1 MVARLPAASAP
12 RPAGAHDLTAALNLE
27 QPSGGQGPDGR
38 DLFVVFADS
47 DLIVVNKPA
56 GLPSVPGRPPE
67 LKDSA
72 ISRLQALYSDAL
84 VVHRLDMATSGL
96 LLFARGAMMQR
107 ALSQLFEQRLVHK
120 RYAAVVHGHLTAPT
134 GTIELP
140 LIADWP
146 NRPRQKVD
154 WVQGKSA
161 TTHWRL
167 LPIQHSESYS
177 RLELSPITGRSHQLR
192 LHLSAIGHPIVG
204 DSLYGSEDPS
214 RVSSRLLLHASDL
227 EFIHPLRQEL
237 VKFST
242 TTPF

>member
-1 MVARLPAASAP
+1 
-12 RPAGAHDLTAALNLE
+12 LNLE

-38 DLFVVFADS
+38 DLFVVFSDS

-67 LKDSA
+67 LKESA

-96 LLFARGAMMQR
+96 LLFARGATMQR
-107 ALSQLFEQRLVHK
+107 TLSQLFERRLVHK
-120 RYAAVVHGHLTAPT
+120 RYEAVVHGHLTAPT

-167 LPIQHSESYS
+167 MPNQHSELFS
-177 RLELSPITGRSHQLR
+177 RLELLPITGRSHQLR

-204 DSLYGSEDPS
+204 DRLYGSEDPS
-214 RVSSRLLLHASDL
+214 GVRSRLLLHASDL
-227 EFIHPLRQEL
+227 EFIHPIRKEV
-237 VKFST
+237 VKFRT
-242 TTPF
+242 TVPF

>member
-1 MVARLPAASAP
+1 
-12 RPAGAHDLTAALNLE
+12 
-27 QPSGGQGPDGR
+27 
-38 DLFVVFADS
+38 VVFADP

-72 ISRLQALYSDAL
+72 ISRLQAMYSDAL

-96 LLFARGAMMQR
+96 LLFARGPIMQR
-107 ALSQLFEQRLVHK
+107 ALSQLFEQRQIKK
-120 RYAAVVHGHLTAPT
+120 RYEAVVHGHLKALA

-154 WVQGKSA
+154 WAHGKPA

-167 LPIQHSESYS
+167 MPNQNSEYYS

-204 DSLYGSEDPS
+204 DPLYGPDDPS
-214 RVSSRLLLHASDL
+214 GIRSRLLLHATHL
-227 EFIHPLRQEL
+227 EFIHPVRQEL
-237 VKFST
+237 VKFCT
-242 TTPF
+242 TIPF

>member
-1 MVARLPAASAP
+1 LIF
-12 RPAGAHDLTAALNLE
+12 E
-27 QPSGGQGPDGR
+27 QPLDGQGPDGR

-67 LKDSA
+67 LKDCA
-72 ISRLQALYSDAL
+72 ISRLQAIYSDAL
-84 VVHRLDMATSGL
+84 VVHRLDMATSGM
-96 LLFARGAMMQR
+96 LLFARGATMQR
-107 ALSQLFEQRLVHK
+107 ALSQLFERRLVHK
-120 RYAAVVHGHLTAPT
+120 RYEAVVHGHLAAPT
-134 GTIELP
+134 GTIDLP

-161 TTHWRL
+161 TTHWRR
-167 LPIQHSESYS
+167 LPSQYSESCS

-214 RVSSRLLLHASDL
+214 AIRSRLLLHASDL
-227 EFIHPLRQEL
+227 EFIHPVRQEL
-237 VKFST
+237 VKFF
-242 TTPF
+242 TPVPF

>member
-1 MVARLPAASAP
+1 MAGLPAACAT
-12 RPAGAHDLTAALNLE
+12 RPAGAQPLTYSLDLE
-27 QPSGGQGPDGR
+27 QYAGGQGPDGK
-38 DLFVVFADS
+38 DLLVVFADP

-72 ISRLQALYSDAL
+72 ISRLQAMYSDAL

-96 LLFARGAMMQR
+96 LLFARGPTMQR
-107 ALSQLFEQRLVHK
+107 ALSQLFEQRQIKK
-120 RYAAVVHGHLTAPT
+120 RYEAVVHGHLKALA

-154 WVQGKSA
+154 WAHGKPA

-167 LPIQHSESYS
+167 MPKQHSEHYS
-177 RLELSPITGRSHQLR
+177 RLELYPITGRSHQLR

-204 DSLYGSEDPS
+204 DSLYGSDDLS
-214 RVSSRLLLHASDL
+214 GVNSRLLLHASHL
-227 EFIHPLRQEL
+227 EFIHPVQQEL
-237 VKFST
+237 VEFCT
-242 TTPF
+242 TVPF

>member
-1 MVARLPAASAP
+1 MRAAIDWCP
-12 RPAGAHDLTAALNLE
+12 QPDVLALELE
-27 QPSGGQGPDGR
+27 QHVGGGGPDGK
-38 DLFVVFADS
+38 DLFVVFVDP
-47 DLIVVNKPA
+47 DLILVNKPA

-72 ISRLQALYSDAL
+72 ISRLQAIYSDAL

-96 LLFARGAMMQR
+96 LLFARGAAMQR
-107 ALSQLFEQRLVHK
+107 ALSQLFERRLVHK
-120 RYAAVVHGHLTAPT
+120 RYEAVVHGHLTAPT
-134 GTIELP
+134 GTIDLP

-167 LPIQHSESYS
+167 IPNQNSEPFS
-177 RLELSPITGRSHQLR
+177 RLDLLPITGRSHQLR

-204 DSLYGSEDPS
+204 DRLYGSENPS
-214 RVSSRLLLHASDL
+214 EVRSRLLLHASDL
-227 EFIHPLRQEL
+227 EFIHPVRKEL
-237 VKFST
+237 MKFRT
-242 TTPF
+242 TVPF

>member
-1 MVARLPAASAP
+1 M
-12 RPAGAHDLTAALNLE
+12 ALNFE
-27 QPSGGQGPDGR
+27 PQTEVKRPDGQ
-38 DLFVVFADS
+38 DLLIVFADA
-47 DLIVVNKPA
+47 DLIIVNKPA

-72 ISRLQALYSDAL
+72 ISRLQAVYSDAL

-96 LLFARGAMMQR
+96 LLFARSTAMQR
-107 ALSQLFEQRLVHK
+107 ALSQLFEQRQIKK
-120 RYAAVVHGHLTAPT
+120 RYEAVIHGHLNSPA

-154 WVQGKSA
+154 CLHGKPA
-161 TTHWRL
+161 TTHWRRIS
-167 LPIQHSESYS
+167 IQHTEPYS
-177 RLELSPITGRSHQLR
+177 RLELLPITGRSHQLR

-204 DSLYGSEDPS
+204 DPLYGPEDAS
-214 RVSSRLLLHASDL
+214 CVSSRLLLHASHL
-227 EFIHPLRQEL
+227 EFIHPVRQEL

-242 TTPF
+242 TVPF

>member
-1 MVARLPAASAP
+1 
-12 RPAGAHDLTAALNLE
+12 LE
-27 QPSGGQGPDGR
+27 QYPGGQGPDGK
-38 DLFVVFADS
+38 DLLVVFADP

-56 GLPSVPGRPPE
+56 GLPSVPGRTPE

-72 ISRLQALYSDAL
+72 ISRLQAMYSDAL

-96 LLFARGAMMQR
+96 LLFARGPTMQR
-107 ALSQLFEQRLVHK
+107 ALSQLFEQRLIKK
-120 RYAAVVHGHLTAPT
+120 RYEAVVHGHLEAPA

-154 WVQGKSA
+154 WAHGKPA

-167 LPIQHSESYS
+167 MPNQNSEYHS

-204 DSLYGSEDPS
+204 DPLYGPDDPS
-214 RVSSRLLLHASDL
+214 GIRSRLLLHATHL
-227 EFIHPLRQEL
+227 EFIHPVRQEL
-237 VKFST
+237 VKFCT
-242 TTPF
+242 TVPF